1 MKSNKCVCKTV
12 MALKPSQIRV
22 TTFHPQ
28 ANTIIERLHKVAII
42 NYMLRS
48 FELENTHKNQAEKED
63 NLFDF

>member
-1 MKSNKCVCKTV
+1 